1 MLDRAGLEERFRELW
16 REIRSDHR
24 PVIAPYPER
33 TPPKP
38 WKWDRPL
45 DKAIG
50 KWLVD
55 PPLARNR
62 LR

>member
-1 MLDRAGLEERFRELW
+1 MGDTHDAPAVIGLDRNHETIVAHRHQFVLDRFRELW

-38 WKWDRPL
+38 WK
-45 DKAIG
+45 
-50 KWLVD
+50 
-55 PPLARNR
+55 
-62 LR
+62 

>member
-45 DKAIG
+45 DKAIASARSRRRS
-50 KWLVD
+50 
-55 PPLARNR
+55 PPGMPT
-62 LR
+62 